1 MYMLQAASSNPHQQ
15 HRHFKQ
21 KPVAATLPHRSINTS
36 QYWKTVVRRWTDRAP
51 SHQTPDAEAWRGW
64 VERHPR
70 HTDLNRIIVK
80 EDESANFR
88 FRAAVFLLIL
98 RVDRFDLYARPP
110 CHEYTNFL
118 RNNFVRGWFPQVRS
132 FPEKEQVFL
141 CKLLLLGAH
150 TQSASEEDLMAYAW
164 CAAEAISW
172 SLPVSLK
179 RKLATFLE
187 SMSPFIAQEDS
198 LLSAR
203 VKQALRTHNQSMAR

>member
-1 MYMLQAASSNPHQQ
+1 MHMLQAASNNPQQQ

-21 KPVAATLPHRSINTS
+21 KPVAATLPHRSINAW
-36 QYWKTVVRRWTDRAP
+36 QYWKTVAKWWAALAP
-51 SHQTPDAEAWRGW
+51 SHQTPDAEAWRDW
-64 VERHPR
+64 VEQHPR

-80 EDESANFR
+80 EEESANFR
-88 FRAAVFLLIL
+88 FRAAVFLLVL

-118 RNNFVRGWFPQVRS
+118 RSNFVRGWFPYVRS

-150 TQSASEEDLMAYAW
+150 AQSASEEDLMAYAW
-164 CAAEAISW
+164 CAAETISW

-179 RKLATFLE
+179 GKLISFLE
-187 SMSPFIAQEDS
+187 SISPFIAEEDS
-198 LLSAR
+198 TLLTR
-203 VKQALRTHNQSMAR
+203 VEQALRTHHASKTR